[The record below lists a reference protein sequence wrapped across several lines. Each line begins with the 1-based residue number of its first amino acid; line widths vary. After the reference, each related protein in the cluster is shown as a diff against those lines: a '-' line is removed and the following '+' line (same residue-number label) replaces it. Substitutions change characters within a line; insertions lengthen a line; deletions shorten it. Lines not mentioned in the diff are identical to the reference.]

1 MSRVSRDS
9 AVRKGVVVVEAAGLV
24 RTARLTL
31 RPMREGD
38 RAEFLRVIAISRG
51 HLERCSA
58 LHKPGEDDAA
68 LFERQL
74 RLANEGDAHSTAWR
88 RAAFLGDGRLAGC
101 FNINTIT
108 RGLAWS
114 GDANWWVSADAA
126 GRGLGTEG
134 VHALV
139 EHATTDLPR
148 GLGLHTLRAAIMP
161 ENTRSAKQALA
172 AGLAP
177 TGERVRLA
185 VGDRWELHEM
195 YERRVA

>member
-9 AVRKGVVVVEAAGLV
+9 AVRTGVVVVEAAGLV

-38 RAEFLRVIAISRG
+38 RAEFLRVIAISRA

-58 LHKPGEDDAA
+58 LHKPGEDDDA
-68 LFERQL
+68 LFDRQL
-74 RLANEGDAHSTAWR
+74 RLANEGDAHSTACR
-88 RAAFLGDGRLAGC
+88 RAAFLEDGRLAGC

-114 GDANWWVSADAA
+114 GDANWWVSADVA

-139 EHATTDLPR
+139 EHAMADLPR

-161 ENTRSAKQALA
+161 ENIRSAKQALA

-185 VGDRWELHEM
+185 VGNRWELHEM
-195 YERRVA
+195 YERRAT